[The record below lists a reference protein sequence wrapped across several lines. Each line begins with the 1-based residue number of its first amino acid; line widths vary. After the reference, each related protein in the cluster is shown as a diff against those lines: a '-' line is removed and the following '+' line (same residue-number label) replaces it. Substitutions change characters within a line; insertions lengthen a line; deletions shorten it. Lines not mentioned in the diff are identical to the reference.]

1 MAKTKDKY
9 DEAVEYLTANPHEI
23 GIAWGNPSSALGGE
37 LFRFAS
43 PGLAPPMSSRGE
55 PCGCLT
61 QIRGDERY
69 VALRR
74 GGRVDRLLTAEIRAD
89 RSIPSDRTK
98 IEPRHLKRF
107 AYWQRRLDKEL
118 RRS

>member
-9 DEAVEYLTANPHEI
+9 DEAVEYLTANPHKI
-23 GIAWGNPSSALGGE
+23 RGAWGNPLSVLGGK
-37 LFRFAS
+37 LFQFAA
-43 PGLAPPMSSRGE
+43 PGPMRLSSRGE
-55 PCGCLT
+55 ICGCLT
-61 QIRGDERY
+61 QIRNDERY
-69 VALRR
+69 VAVRR
-74 GGRVDRLLTAEIRAD
+74 DGRVARLLTAEIRAD
-89 RSIPSDRTK
+89 RSIPSDETK